1 MYLFATALRKLP
13 GGEGGLVVVGMPL
26 SNIISQQLQN
36 SYCPIL
42 TLSMSAEMSGT
53 SCQAT
58 GAASLSNPSSGQKI
72 SMADAV
78 SGRFF
83 LLFTHPEAIETAEG
97 QVLMRELS
105 RRGLIRGVV
114 ADEVHQG
121 LAGHWESFRPGMLRS
136 GMSPFCPKVSFY
148 PLILAFIGRC
158 SQFGLMLSLGHLLL
172 LLLPH

>member
-13 GGEGGLVVVGMPL
+13 GGEGGLIVVGMPL

-42 TLSMSAEMSGT
+42 TLSMSAEISGT

-58 GAASLSNPSSGQKI
+58 GEASLCNPSGQKI
-72 SMADAV
+72 SLADAV

-83 LLFTHPEAIETAEG
+83 LLFTHPEAIETTEG
-97 QVLMRELS
+97 QILMRELS

-121 LAGHWESFRPGMLRS
+121 LAGHWESFRPGMLRWE
-136 GMSPFCPKVSFY
+136 MSPYIS
-148 PLILAFIGRC
+148 
-158 SQFGLMLSLGHLLL
+158 
-172 LLLPH
+172 

>member
-26 SNIISQQLQN
+26 SNIISQQLEN
-36 SYCPIL
+36 SFCPVL
-42 TLSMSAEMSGT
+42 TLSMGAEISGT

-58 GAASLSNPSSGQKI
+58 GTASLSNPKSGQKI

-83 LLFTHPEAIETAEG
+83 LLFTHPEAIETEEG

-105 RRGLIRGVV
+105 KRGLIRGVL

-121 LAGHWESFRPGMLRS
+121 LAGHWESFRPGMLRCAIS
-136 GMSPFCPKVSFY
+136 RSYF
-148 PLILAFIGRC
+148 
-158 SQFGLMLSLGHLLL
+158 
-172 LLLPH
+172 